1 MSEYV
6 KENKKLQPK
15 DFVTI
20 GIFSAIFIFI
30 TMGVGMLTAI
40 PVFIP
45 LITVIIPVVA
55 GIPFMLFLT
64 KVKKFGMV
72 SITGLITGILTM
84 VGGMGIWP
92 AILGISAAVA
102 ADLILLS
109 ARYTSKVRSV
119 IASGVYWTFLI
130 GTMGPIIVTRDSYY
144 QNLLSQ
150 GMDQAYLDGLTK
162 WVPDWSLIPLLIAC
176 FVGGILG
183 GLLGLA
189 TLKKHF
195 EKAGIV
201 G

>member
-1 MSEYV
+1 
-6 KENKKLQPK
+6 
-15 DFVTI
+15 
-20 GIFSAIFIFI
+20 
-30 TMGVGMLTAI
+30 
-40 PVFIP
+40 
-45 LITVIIPVVA
+45 
-55 GIPFMLFLT
+55 
-64 KVKKFGMV
+64 
-72 SITGLITGILTM
+72 M